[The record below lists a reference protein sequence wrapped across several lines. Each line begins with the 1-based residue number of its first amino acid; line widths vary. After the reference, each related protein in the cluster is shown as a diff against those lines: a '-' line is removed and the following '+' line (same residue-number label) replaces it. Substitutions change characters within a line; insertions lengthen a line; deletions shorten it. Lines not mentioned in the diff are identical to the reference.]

1 MAINNV
7 VLTGRLS
14 RDPEIK
20 QTQSGVSVCNFCI
33 AVDRQYKSGEEKIC
47 DFINCVAQRGTA
59 DFVSK
64 WFHKG
69 DGIGVTGS
77 IQTRK
82 WVTDGGENRYATEV
96 LCQQVSFLDGKKN
109 AVEAT
114 QTPAEAAKNYAEI
127 ENISEDLPFQE
138 LTPAPPG

>member
-20 QTQSGVSVCNFCI
+20 QSQSGVSVCNFCI

-47 DFINCVAQRGTA
+47 DFINCVAWRGTA

-64 WFHKG
+64 YFHKG

-82 WVTDGGENRYATEV
+82 WVTDGGENRDATEV
-96 LCQQVSFLDGKKN
+96 LCQQVSFLEGKKN
-109 AVEAT
+109 AAEAT
-114 QTPAEAAKNYAEI
+114 QTPVETAQNYAEI
-127 ENISEDLPFQE
+127 ENISEDLPF
-138 LTPAPPG
+138 

>member
-1 MAINNV
+1 MAINSV
-7 VLTGRLS
+7 TLTGRLAN
-14 RDPEIK
+14 DPEIK
-20 QTQSGVSVCNFCI
+20 LTQSGVSVCNFCI

-47 DFINCVAQRGTA
+47 DFINCVSWRATA

-82 WVTDGGENRYATEV
+82 WATDSGENRYATEV

-109 AVEAT
+109 AAEAQ
-114 QTPAEAAKNYAEI
+114 QTPMEGNQ
-127 ENISEDLPFQE
+127 NFSEVTEEDESLPF
-138 LTPAPPG
+138 

>member
-20 QTQSGVSVCNFCI
+20 QTQSGVSVCNFCV

-47 DFINCVAQRGTA
+47 DFINCVAWRGTA

-109 AVEAT
+109 AVEAA
-114 QTPAEAAKNYAEI
+114 QTPVEASQNYVEI
-127 ENISEDLPFQE
+127 ENISEDLPF
-138 LTPAPPG
+138 

>member
-20 QTQSGVSVCNFCI
+20 QTKSDVSVCNFCI
-33 AVDRQYKSGEEKIC
+33 AVDRQYKGGEEKIC
-47 DFINCVAQRGTA
+47 DFINCVAWRGTA

-69 DGIGVTGS
+69 EGIGVTGS

-82 WVTDGGENRYATEV
+82 WVTEIGENRYATEV

-114 QTPAEAAKNYAEI
+114 QTPAEAAQNYAEI
-127 ENISEDLPFQE
+127 ENISEDLPF
-138 LTPAPPG
+138 

>member
-7 VLTGRLS
+7 VLTGRMA

-20 QTQSGVSVCNFCI
+20 HTQSGVSVCNFCI

-47 DFINCVAQRGTA
+47 DFINCVAWRGTA

-64 WFHKG
+64 YFHKG

-109 AVEAT
+109 AAEAT
-114 QTPAEAAKNYAEI
+114 QTPVEASQNYAEI
-127 ENISEDLPFQE
+127 ENISEDLPF
-138 LTPAPPG
+138 

>member
-20 QTQSGVSVCNFCI
+20 QTQSSVSVCNFCI
-33 AVDRQYKSGEEKIC
+33 AVDRQYKSGAEKIG
-47 DFINCVAQRGTA
+47 DFINCVAWRGTA

-64 WFHKG
+64 WLHKG
-69 DGIGVTGS
+69 AGIGVTGS

-96 LCQQVSFLDGKKN
+96 LCQQVSFLEGKKN
-109 AVEAT
+109 AAEAT
-114 QTPAEAAKNYAEI
+114 QVPVEAAQNYAEI
-127 ENISEDLPFQE
+127 ENISEDLPF
-138 LTPAPPG
+138 

>member
-47 DFINCVAQRGTA
+47 DFINCVAWRGTA

-96 LCQQVSFLDGKKN
+96 LCQQVSFLEGKKN
-109 AVEAT
+109 V
-114 QTPAEAAKNYAEI
+114 AEAQQTHMEGNQ
-127 ENISEDLPFQE
+127 NFSEVTEEDESLPF
-138 LTPAPPG
+138 

>member
-47 DFINCVAQRGTA
+47 DFINCVAWRGTA

-64 WFHKG
+64 YFHKG

-109 AVEAT
+109 AAEAT
-114 QTPAEAAKNYAEI
+114 QTPMDGNH
-127 ENISEDLPFQE
+127 NFSEVTEEDESLPF
-138 LTPAPPG
+138 

>member
-1 MAINNV
+1 M
-7 VLTGRLS
+7 VLS
-14 RDPEIK
+14 F
-20 QTQSGVSVCNFCI
+20 SI
-33 AVDRQYKSGEEKIC
+33 AVNRRFTPKNEDGSMGQSQA
-47 DFINCVAQRGTA
+47 DFINCVAWRGTA

-109 AVEAT
+109 TVEAT
-114 QTPAEAAKNYAEI
+114 QTPAEAAQNYAEI
-127 ENISEDLPFQE
+127 NEADSDLPF
-138 LTPAPPG
+138 

>member
-47 DFINCVAQRGTA
+47 DFINCVAWRGTA

-69 DGIGVTGS
+69 EGIGVTGS

-82 WVTDGGENRYATEV
+82 WVTESGENRYATEV
-96 LCQQVSFLDGKKN
+96 LCQQVSFLEGKKN
-109 AVEAT
+109 AVEAA
-114 QTPAEAAKNYAEI
+114 QTPAEPISDFAVI
-127 ENISEDLPFQE
+127 DNISEDLPF
-138 LTPAPPG
+138 

>member
-47 DFINCVAQRGTA
+47 DFINCVAWRGTA

-64 WFHKG
+64 WFRKG

-82 WVTDGGENRYATEV
+82 WVTDGGENRYTTEV

-109 AVEAT
+109 AAEAT
-114 QTPAEAAKNYAEI
+114 QTHMEGNQ
-127 ENISEDLPFQE
+127 NFSEVTEEDESLPF
-138 LTPAPPG
+138 

>member
-7 VLTGRLS
+7 VLTGRLA

-33 AVDRQYKSGEEKIC
+33 AVDRQYKIGEEKIC
-47 DFINCVAQRGTA
+47 DFINCVAWRSTA

-82 WVTDGGENRYATEV
+82 WVTESGENRYTTEV

-109 AVEAT
+109 AAEAQ
-114 QTPAEAAKNYAEI
+114 QTPMEGNQ
-127 ENISEDLPFQE
+127 NFSEVTEEDESLPF
-138 LTPAPPG
+138 

>member
-7 VLTGRLS
+7 VLTGRPS

-47 DFINCVAQRGTA
+47 DFINCVAWRGTA

-69 DGIGVTGS
+69 EGIGVTGS

-96 LCQQVSFLDGKKN
+96 LCQQVSFLEGKKN
-109 AVEAT
+109 PVEAT
-114 QTPAEAAKNYAEI
+114 QTPMEGNQ
-127 ENISEDLPFQE
+127 NFSEVTEEDESLPF
-138 LTPAPPG
+138 

>member
-47 DFINCVAQRGTA
+47 DFINCVAWRGTA

-64 WFHKG
+64 WFRKG

-82 WVTDGGENRYATEV
+82 WVTDGCENRYATEV
-96 LCQQVSFLDGKKN
+96 LCQQVSFLYGKKN
-109 AVEAT
+109 AAEAT
-114 QTPAEAAKNYAEI
+114 QTPVEAAQNYVEI
-127 ENISEDLPFQE
+127 ENISEDLPF
-138 LTPAPPG
+138 

>member
-47 DFINCVAQRGTA
+47 DFINCVAWRGTA

-64 WFHKG
+64 WFRKG

-96 LCQQVSFLDGKKN
+96 LCQQVSFLEGKKN

-114 QTPAEAAKNYAEI
+114 QTHMEGNQ
-127 ENISEDLPFQE
+127 NFSEVTEEDESLPF
-138 LTPAPPG
+138 

>member
-47 DFINCVAQRGTA
+47 DFINCVAWRGTA

-82 WVTDGGENRYATEV
+82 WVTEGGENRYATEV

-114 QTPAEAAKNYAEI
+114 QTHMEGNQ
-127 ENISEDLPFQE
+127 NFSEVTEEDESLPF
-138 LTPAPPG
+138 

>member
-47 DFINCVAQRGTA
+47 DFINCVAWRGTA

-109 AVEAT
+109 AVEAQ
-114 QTPAEAAKNYAEI
+114 QTPMEGNQ
-127 ENISEDLPFQE
+127 NFSEVTEEDESLPF
-138 LTPAPPG
+138 

>member
-47 DFINCVAQRGTA
+47 DFINCVAWRGTA

-64 WFHKG
+64 YFHKG

-114 QTPAEAAKNYAEI
+114 QTPVEATQNYVEI
-127 ENISEDLPFQE
+127 ENISEDLPF
-138 LTPAPPG
+138 

>member
-7 VLTGRLS
+7 VITGRLS

-47 DFINCVAQRGTA
+47 DFINCVAWRGTA

-82 WVTDGGENRYATEV
+82 WVTDGGENRDTTEV
-96 LCQQVSFLDGKKN
+96 LCQQAAFRDGKKN

-114 QTPAEAAKNYAEI
+114 QTPVETSQSYVEIYEAG
-127 ENISEDLPFQE
+127 SDLPF
-138 LTPAPPG
+138 

>member
-1 MAINNV
+1 MSINNV

-14 RDPEIK
+14 RNPEIK

-47 DFINCVAQRGTA
+47 DFINCVAWRSTA

-109 AVEAT
+109 AADAT
-114 QTPAEAAKNYAEI
+114 QTHIEAAQNYAEI
-127 ENISEDLPFQE
+127 ENISEDLPF
-138 LTPAPPG
+138 

>member
-47 DFINCVAQRGTA
+47 DFINCVAWRGTA

-82 WVTDGGENRYATEV
+82 WVTEGGENRYATEV

-109 AVEAT
+109 AAEAS
-114 QTPAEAAKNYAEI
+114 QTPMDGNH
-127 ENISEDLPFQE
+127 NFSEVTEEDESLPF
-138 LTPAPPG
+138 

>member
-7 VLTGRLS
+7 VLTGRLA

-47 DFINCVAQRGTA
+47 DFINCVAWRGTA

-109 AVEAT
+109 ASEAS
-114 QTPAEAAKNYAEI
+114 QTPMEGNQ
-127 ENISEDLPFQE
+127 NFSEVTEEDESLPF
-138 LTPAPPG
+138 

>member
-1 MAINNV
+1 MAINSV
-7 VLTGRLS
+7 TLTGRLAN
-14 RDPEIK
+14 DPEIK
-20 QTQSGVSVCNFCI
+20 RTQSGVSVCNFCI

-47 DFINCVAQRGTA
+47 DFINCVSWRATA

-82 WVTDGGENRYATEV
+82 WATDSGENRYATEV

-109 AVEAT
+109 AAEAQ
-114 QTPAEAAKNYAEI
+114 QTPMEGNQ
-127 ENISEDLPFQE
+127 NFSEVTEEDESLPF
-138 LTPAPPG
+138 

>member
-33 AVDRQYKSGEEKIC
+33 AVDRQYKNGEEKIC
-47 DFINCVAQRGTA
+47 DFINCVAWRGTA

-64 WFHKG
+64 WFRKG

-114 QTPAEAAKNYAEI
+114 QTPVEVAQNYVEI
-127 ENISEDLPFQE
+127 ENISEDLPF
-138 LTPAPPG
+138 

>member
-47 DFINCVAQRGTA
+47 DFINCVAWRGTA

-82 WVTDGGENRYATEV
+82 WVTESGENRYTTEV

-109 AVEAT
+109 A
-114 QTPAEAAKNYAEI
+114 AEAQQTHMEGNQ
-127 ENISEDLPFQE
+127 NFSEVTEEDESLPF
-138 LTPAPPG
+138 

>member
-47 DFINCVAQRGTA
+47 DFINCVAWRGTA

-64 WFHKG
+64 YFHKG

-82 WVTDGGENRYATEV
+82 WVTESGENRYATEV

-109 AVEAT
+109 AAEAS
-114 QTPAEAAKNYAEI
+114 QTPVEP
-127 ENISEDLPFQE
+127 ISDFAVIDSNTDDLPF
-138 LTPAPPG
+138 

>member
-7 VLTGRLS
+7 VLTGRLAN
-14 RDPEIK
+14 DPEIK

-47 DFINCVAQRGTA
+47 DFINCVAWRGTA

-82 WVTDGGENRYATEV
+82 WVTESGENRYVTEV
-96 LCQQVSFLDGKKN
+96 LCHQVSFLEGKKN
-109 AVEAT
+109 ASEAS
-114 QTPAEAAKNYAEI
+114 QTPMEGNQ
-127 ENISEDLPFQE
+127 NFSEVTEEDESLPF
-138 LTPAPPG
+138 

>member
-47 DFINCVAQRGTA
+47 DFINCVAWRGTA

-64 WFHKG
+64 YFHKG

-109 AVEAT
+109 A
-114 QTPAEAAKNYAEI
+114 AEAAQTPVETDQNYAEI
-127 ENISEDLPFQE
+127 ENISEDLPF
-138 LTPAPPG
+138 

>member
-1 MAINNV
+1 M
-7 VLTGRLS
+7 
-14 RDPEIK
+14 
-20 QTQSGVSVCNFCI
+20 CNFCI

-47 DFINCVAQRGTA
+47 DFINCVAWRGTA

-69 DGIGVTGS
+69 EGIGVTGS

-82 WVTDGGENRYATEV
+82 WVTDSGENRYTTEV

-114 QTPAEAAKNYAEI
+114 QTPVEAAQNYAEI
-127 ENISEDLPFQE
+127 ENISEDLPF
-138 LTPAPPG
+138 

>member
-47 DFINCVAQRGTA
+47 DFINCVAWRGTA

-114 QTPAEAAKNYAEI
+114 QTHMEGNQ
-127 ENISEDLPFQE
+127 NFSEVTEEDESLPF
-138 LTPAPPG
+138 

>member
-47 DFINCVAQRGTA
+47 DFINCVAWRGTA

-69 DGIGVTGS
+69 EGIGVTGS

-82 WVTDGGENRYATEV
+82 WVTESGENRYTTEV

-114 QTPAEAAKNYAEI
+114 QTHMEGNQ
-127 ENISEDLPFQE
+127 NFSEGTEEDESRPF
-138 LTPAPPG
+138 

>member
-47 DFINCVAQRGTA
+47 DFINCVAWRGTA

-96 LCQQVSFLDGKKN
+96 LCQQVSFLEGKKN

-114 QTPAEAAKNYAEI
+114 QTHMEGNQ
-127 ENISEDLPFQE
+127 NFSEVTEEDESLPF
-138 LTPAPPG
+138 

>member
-7 VLTGRLS
+7 VLTGRLA

-20 QTQSGVSVCNFCI
+20 QTQSGVIVCNFCI

-47 DFINCVAQRGTA
+47 DFINCVAWSSTA

-109 AVEAT
+109 AAEAT
-114 QTPAEAAKNYAEI
+114 QAPVEAAQNYVEI
-127 ENISEDLPFQE
+127 ENISEDLPF
-138 LTPAPPG
+138 

>member
-33 AVDRQYKSGEEKIC
+33 AVDRQNKSGEEKIC
-47 DFINCVAQRGTA
+47 DFINCVAWRGTA

-82 WVTDGGENRYATEV
+82 WVTDSGENRYATEV

-109 AVEAT
+109 AVEAA
-114 QTPAEAAKNYAEI
+114 QTLVEAAQNYAEI
-127 ENISEDLPFQE
+127 ENISEDLPF
-138 LTPAPPG
+138 

>member
-33 AVDRQYKSGEEKIC
+33 AVGRQYKSGEEKIC
-47 DFINCVAQRGTA
+47 DFINCVAWRGTA

-109 AVEAT
+109 AAEAT
-114 QTPAEAAKNYAEI
+114 QAPMEGNQ
-127 ENISEDLPFQE
+127 NFSEVTEEDESLPF
-138 LTPAPPG
+138 

>member
-20 QTQSGVSVCNFCI
+20 HTQSGVSVCNFCI

-47 DFINCVAQRGTA
+47 DFINCVAWRGTA

-69 DGIGVTGS
+69 EGIGVTGS

-96 LCQQVSFLDGKKN
+96 LCQQVSFLEGKKN
-109 AVEAT
+109 AAEAT
-114 QTPAEAAKNYAEI
+114 QTPMDGNQ
-127 ENISEDLPFQE
+127 NFSEVTEEDESLPF
-138 LTPAPPG
+138 

>member
-47 DFINCVAQRGTA
+47 DFINCVAWRGTA

-64 WFHKG
+64 YFHKG
-69 DGIGVTGS
+69 DGIGVAGS

-82 WVTDGGENRYATEV
+82 WVTDGGENRYTTEV

-109 AVEAT
+109 AAEAT
-114 QTPAEAAKNYAEI
+114 QTPMEGNQ
-127 ENISEDLPFQE
+127 NFSEVTEEDESLPF
-138 LTPAPPG
+138 

>member
-47 DFINCVAQRGTA
+47 DFINCVAWRGTA

-64 WFHKG
+64 YFHKG
-69 DGIGVTGS
+69 DGIGVTAI

-82 WVTDGGENRYATEV
+82 WETDGGENRYATEV

-109 AVEAT
+109 AAEST
-114 QTPAEAAKNYAEI
+114 QTPVEAAQNYAQI
-127 ENISEDLPFQE
+127 ENISKDLPC
-138 LTPAPPG
+138 

>member
-33 AVDRQYKSGEEKIC
+33 AVDRKYKSGEEKIC
-47 DFINCVAQRGTA
+47 DFINCVAWRGAA

-77 IQTRK
+77 INKIVRGSEALAGNKRK
-82 WVTDGGENRYATEV
+82 LFANLFDIFGIGIQAGADCCCAYIHGV
-96 LCQQVSFLDGKKN
+96 
-109 AVEAT
+109 
-114 QTPAEAAKNYAEI
+114 
-127 ENISEDLPFQE
+127 
-138 LTPAPPG
+138 

>member
-1 MAINNV
+1 MAINSV
-7 VLTGRLS
+7 ALTGRLANN
-14 RDPEIK
+14 PELK
-20 QTQSGVSVCNFCI
+20 WTQSGVSVCNFCI

-47 DFINCVAQRGTA
+47 DFINCVSWRATA

-82 WVTDGGENRYATEV
+82 WATDSGENRYATEV

-109 AVEAT
+109 AAEAQ
-114 QTPAEAAKNYAEI
+114 QTPMEGNQ
-127 ENISEDLPFQE
+127 NFSEVTEEDESLPF
-138 LTPAPPG
+138 